1 MYKFHFFIINLQ
13 YSYITLLESNFSH
26 CIFFSLYNLF
36 LGKTDTPPVECSSRN
51 SFIEPNIQN
60 SDADSITSEYTRDKA
75 SSTID
80 LKVEIHRKNSSE
92 SSEEAQQLSK
102 PMITSINVHEAEL
115 VSAQY
120 HEPRSKNIINGNS
133 QLYVI
138 IYVIIYEKI
147 KKEK

>member
-1 MYKFHFFIINLQ
+1 MYN
-13 YSYITLLESNFSH
+13 
-26 CIFFSLYNLF
+26 IFFHIHNLS

-60 SDADSITSEYTRDKA
+60 ADADSITSEYNRDKP

-92 SSEEAQQLSK
+92 SSEEAQQLNK
-102 PMITSINVHEAEL
+102 PMVTSINVHEAEL

-120 HEPRSKNIINGNS
+120 HEPRFKNIINGNRVFN
-133 QLYVI
+133 YI
-138 IYVIIYEKI
+138 
-147 KKEK
+147 

>member
-1 MYKFHFFIINLQ
+1 MFEGN
-13 YSYITLLESNFSH
+13 
-26 CIFFSLYNLF
+26 FSLYICHNLF

-102 PMITSINVHEAEL
+102 PIITSINVHEAEL

-120 HEPRSKNIINGNS
+120 HEPRSKNIINGNRVCS
-133 QLYVI
+133 AI
-138 IYVIIYEKI
+138 SNTI
-147 KKEK
+147 